1 MSTRWG
7 GTPKCPRCQ
16 NSVYM
21 AEQVIGPNGPWH
33 KSCLTCIDCKKRLDS
48 FTLAEHEGEAYCKT
62 CHGRRFGPKGYGF
75 ASGTSFLNT
84 ERPIGKPTKDE
95 FSGSLRSSTDE
106 TIGQSPP
113 TSPTPMSPSYGFF
126 SSRSQSQKNGV
137 ARRWSL
143 PVNHDICPRC
153 SKAVYAAEAVLGAGV
168 KYHKLCLRCIQCNKL
183 LDSTNMTDRDGKIYC
198 RACYSREFGP
208 KGYGYGGGAAFL
220 TTEGT
225 AR

>member
-7 GTPKCPRCQ
+7 GTPKCPRCETP
-16 NSVYM
+16 VYM

-33 KSCLTCIDCKKRLDS
+33 RACLTCIDCKKRLDS
-48 FTLAEHEGEAYCKT
+48 YALAEHEGEAYCKT

-75 ASGTSFLNT
+75 AGGTSFLNT
-84 ERPIGKPTKDE
+84 ERPVDNKKDE
-95 FSGSLRSSTDE
+95 LKSPTSEKLS
-106 TIGQSPP
+106 QSPP
-113 TSPTPMSPSYGFF
+113 MSPTRSITPSYGFF
-126 SSRSQSQKNGV
+126 SQSQAKRSGS
-137 ARRWSL
+137 RRWSL
-143 PVNHDICPRC
+143 PVNNDICPRC

-168 KYHKLCLRCIQCNKL
+168 KYHKLCLRCVQCSKL

-198 RACYSREFGP
+198 RLCYSKEFGP

>member
-1 MSTRWG
+1 
-7 GTPKCPRCQ
+7 
-16 NSVYM
+16 M

-33 KSCLTCIDCKKRLDS
+33 RACLTCIDCNKRLDS
-48 FTLAEHEGEAYCKT
+48 FTLAEHEGEAYCRN

-84 ERPIGKPTKDE
+84 GRPIDKKEDDGKPKSPISDK
-95 FSGSLRSSTDE
+95 FV
-106 TIGQSPP
+106 QSPP
-113 TSPTPMSPSYGFF
+113 TSPTRSMSPSYGFF
-126 SSRSQSQKNGV
+126 SSQSQSPKV
-137 ARRWSL
+137 ARRWTV
-143 PVNHDICPRC
+143 PANNDICPRC

-168 KYHKLCLRCIQCNKL
+168 KYHKLCLRCVQCSKL
-183 LDSTNMTDRDGKIYC
+183 LDSTNMADRDGKIYC
-198 RACYSREFGP
+198 RSCYSKEFGP